1 MSCRTITIGCLIFAT
16 LVIPIVQLSFGF
28 HYVDSGSCPL
38 QADIMIL
45 MAIGGCFELIF
56 FAAVFGFLCAVTPS
70 KHKEKKNKPVAN
82 KPVAEKSAQ
91 GSNRA
96 SLILVGNSSHFFVLA
111 LDFLATN
118 CL

>member
-1 MSCRTITIGCLIFAT
+1 MSCRNITIACLIFAT

-56 FAAVFGFLCAVTPS
+56 FAAAFGFLYAVTPS

-82 KPVAEKSAQ
+82 ETVAQKSAQ

-96 SLILVGNSSHFFVLA
+96 SLVLVGNSSHFFSICIR
-111 LDFLATN
+111 FSFF
-118 CL
+118 